1 MTRPAHRT
9 ASSHIEAARI
19 SPSEGCHRNTSPE
32 ALPLQVK
39 HAPVRPVPQSG
50 RCIALYHSRQS
61 SKQNTGVQM
70 TASLRPSC
78 VAACGRVR
86 LSSSTTDASQG
97 REQKVSRALFML
109 SASPQGAGSASHSSS
124 VRGQG
129 RGRRPDPAHD
139 RRSKGEAVAS
149 PVVGQQVQAT
159 PLHSAEIWLPCICSS
174 SNTAVCR
181 AGCDGS
187 QPLKKMGTGSCRG
200 GRDVELRST
209 HLHAPLEMPST
220 SRSPNRAVQQGA
232 HRATCYV
239 EAFDSREVAG
249 VVSC

>member
-19 SPSEGCHRNTSPE
+19 SPSEGCHRNLSPE

-86 LSSSTTDASQG
+86 LSELYH
-97 REQKVSRALFML
+97 RCF
-109 SASPQGAGSASHSSS
+109 P
-124 VRGQG
+124 
-129 RGRRPDPAHD
+129 
-139 RRSKGEAVAS
+139 GE
-149 PVVGQQVQAT
+149 
-159 PLHSAEIWLPCICSS
+159 
-174 SNTAVCR
+174 
-181 AGCDGS
+181 
-187 QPLKKMGTGSCRG
+187 GTEG
-200 GRDVELRST
+200 
-209 HLHAPLEMPST
+209 
-220 SRSPNRAVQQGA
+220 
-232 HRATCYV
+232 
-239 EAFDSREVAG
+239 
-249 VVSC
+249 

>member
-9 ASSHIEAARI
+9 ASSHIEAARA
-19 SPSEGCHRNTSPE
+19 SPSESSHRGTSPE

-61 SKQNTGVQM
+61 SKHNTGVRI
-70 TASLRPSC
+70 TASFRPSC

-139 RRSKGEAVAS
+139 RRSKSEAVAS

-159 PLHSAEIWLPCICSS
+159 PLHTQRSGCHAFAAAPIQLSVGQ
-174 SNTAVCR
+174 AV
-181 AGCDGS
+181 
-187 QPLKKMGTGSCRG
+187 MGHS
-200 GRDVELRST
+200 
-209 HLHAPLEMPST
+209 H
-220 SRSPNRAVQQGA
+220 
-232 HRATCYV
+232 
-239 EAFDSREVAG
+239 
-249 VVSC
+249 